1 MSRLWCNRSCIIKAD
16 HVSVKFQITLP
27 DDLAAALRNA
37 SEKRK
42 MPLAEFIRETMQRR
56 LQQDRA
62 VKSFDDPFASI
73 SGILDSPETDLSSR
87 IDEILYK

>member
-1 MSRLWCNRSCIIKAD
+1 
-16 HVSVKFQITLP
+16 
-27 DDLAAALRNA
+27 
-37 SEKRK
+37 

-56 LQQDRA
+56 LQHDRA